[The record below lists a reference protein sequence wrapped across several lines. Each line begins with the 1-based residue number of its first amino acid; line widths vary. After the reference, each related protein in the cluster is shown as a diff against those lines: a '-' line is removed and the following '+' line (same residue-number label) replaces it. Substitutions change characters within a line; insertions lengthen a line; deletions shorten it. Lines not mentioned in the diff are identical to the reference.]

1 MEHTVISGL
10 LQKILLIPMV
20 ALWLFH
26 LYQRRFKEAGVRKR
40 IATLS
45 LTVVIIAAW
54 VAAWFFTRYGIG
66 DSYLVLV
73 AACAVGVVIWQ
84 RKRMLPYRARC
95 ARCGTPLSVQR
106 ILSYDSNLCDA
117 CQPPK
122 TEGATP
128 R

>member
-10 LQKILLIPMV
+10 LLKILLIPMV
-20 ALWLFH
+20 ALWAFH
-26 LYQRRFKEAGVRKR
+26 LYQRRFKEAAVRKR

-54 VAAWFFTRYGIG
+54 VAAWFFTRYGVG
-66 DSYLVLV
+66 DTYLVLV

-84 RKRMLPYRARC
+84 RKRMLPYRVRC
-95 ARCGTPLSVQR
+95 VRCGKLLTLERMS
-106 ILSYDSNLCDA
+106 SYDSNLCDA

-122 TEGATP
+122 TEGETP